1 MTRMKNTTLL
11 WTLILLPILAL
22 TSACAPDIT
31 EPNDSLPSAQVRFI
45 HSASTTGQLDFAV
58 MNTIGA
64 TLLYVQRETEY
75 GRQYR
80 YDFFKT
86 GERDF
91 RLLPSRTTLNIAR
104 TVVTLDANLK
114 FTAFAVD
121 AENAVDT
128 LLLIAQ
134 DTLATPSEG
143 KAFVRFIHASSDA
156 GAISIAGENVSVSNF
171 ERRGISPYF
180 TLDAGSYNFT
190 IQFSDNTTLTVP
202 QIFFSQGV
210 YTLVISGFRN
220 AGSSQVPLNVR
231 SYLDVSL

>member
-1 MTRMKNTTLL
+1 V
-11 WTLILLPILAL
+11 
-22 TSACAPDIT
+22 PDIN

-45 HSASTTGQLDFAV
+45 HSAATASQLDFAV
-58 MNTIGA
+58 MNTVGA

-80 YDFFKT
+80 YDFFKI

-91 RLLPSRTTLNIAR
+91 RLLPSRTSFNIAR
-104 TVVTLDANLK
+104 TVAMLDANLK

-121 AENAVDT
+121 AGNAVDT

-143 KAFVRFIHASSDA
+143 KSFVRFVHASSDA
-156 GAISIAGENVSVSNF
+156 GVISIAGENVSVSNL
-171 ERRGISPYF
+171 ERRSVSPYF
-180 TLDAGSYNFT
+180 TVDEGTREFT

-202 QIFFSQGV
+202 QTFFSQGV

-220 AGSSQVPLNVR
+220 AGTNQVPLNVK

>member
-1 MTRMKNTTLL
+1 MKTYKFL
-11 WTLILLPILAL
+11 WTMVLLPTLAL
-22 TSACAPDIT
+22 TSACAPDIN

-45 HSASTTGQLDFAV
+45 HSAATASQLDFAV
-58 MNTIGA
+58 MNTVGA

-91 RLLPSRTTLNIAR
+91 RLLPSRTTFNIAR
-104 TVVTLDANLK
+104 TVARLDANLK
-114 FTAFAVD
+114 FTAFAID

-143 KAFVRFIHASSDA
+143 KAFVRFVHASSNA

-171 ERRGISPYF
+171 ERRGVSPYF
-180 TLDAGSYNFT
+180 TVDAGSYNFT
-190 IQFSDNTTLTVP
+190 IQFSDNTTLSVP
-202 QIFFSQGV
+202 QTFFSQGV

-220 AGSSQVPLNVR
+220 ASANQVPLNVR